1 MEFPYPRRELMVMD
15 TASAEWQ
22 QPWTRLL
29 SFRQHL
35 PNDYEIHERL
45 VGEYHALLKIFESL
59 TGAELQPFSIP
70 DAEIKPKVVSLSL
83 GTRRSAGSANYS
95 KDKYCKRT
103 TFLMKLDALIP
114 FLETTVQRGPLKA
127 GEYALHPEIERVSG
141 ALYRDGHYKQ
151 AALEAF
157 IRVID
162 EVKARSGLALDGD
175 PLVNQ
180 AFGCDNR
187 QPVLQFNDLRTDAQR
202 DEQKGFLFL
211 FKGIVGLRN
220 MKAHTN
226 QLFDSPERGFEYL
239 SLASLLMRLLE
250 IARRNEPPPSAQ

>member
-1 MEFPYPRRELMVMD
+1 
-15 TASAEWQ
+15 
-22 QPWTRLL
+22 
-29 SFRQHL
+29 
-35 PNDYEIHERL
+35 
-45 VGEYHALLKIFESL
+45 
-59 TGAELQPFSIP
+59 
-70 DAEIKPKVVSLSL
+70 
-83 GTRRSAGSANYS
+83 
-95 KDKYCKRT
+95 
-103 TFLMKLDALIP
+103 
-114 FLETTVQRGPLKA
+114 VQRRPLKA
-127 GEYALHPEIERVSG
+127 GEYALHPTIEKVSG
-141 ALYRDGHYKQ
+141 MLYRDGHYKQ

-187 QPVLQFNDLRTDAQR
+187 QPVLQFNDLQTEAHR

-250 IARRNEPPPSAQ
+250 IERRNKPPPTK